1 MAKIAVF
8 LKDGNLAP
16 FMECNM
22 GCIYEKSE
30 DGWKLADTASFSPI
44 PVGTIRETRM
54 GMKEVLP
61 LAGEADAVCC
71 REITGIP
78 FAEFDRAGYCIFS
91 VDEVNDKNLDGI
103 LEDIASSDEKKRIRD
118 EIIKNARPA
127 ETEEPGIYVLD
138 LIMLQKECPE
148 VSSKKA
154 LREFL
159 DTVPFL
165 ELRINCA
172 HIPPWLELEERFELK
187 SQPGNGA
194 IQVVLTKKQCD

>member
-22 GCIYEKSE
+22 GYIYEKGK
-30 DGWKLADTASFSPI
+30 DGWSLADTASFSPI
-44 PVGTIRETRM
+44 PAGTIRETRM

-61 LAGEADAVCC
+61 LAGEADAICC
-71 REITGIP
+71 GEITGIP

-91 VDEVNDKNLDGI
+91 VDAVNDQTLDGI
-103 LEDIASSDEKKRIRD
+103 LEDIEASDEKKRIRE

-127 ETEEPGIYVLD
+127 ETEEPGVYVLD

-148 VSSKKA
+148 ISSKKA

-165 ELRINCA
+165 ELRIDCA
-172 HIPPWLELEERFELK
+172 HIPPWLEREERFELK
-187 SQPGNGA
+187 SQSRDGA
-194 IQVVLTKKQCD
+194 VHMVLTKKQC

>member
-22 GCIYEKSE
+22 ECIYKKEP
-30 DGWKLADTASFSPI
+30 DGWSLADTASFP
-44 PVGTIRETRM
+44 PVPAGTVGETRM
-54 GMKEVLP
+54 GMKEILP
-61 LAGEADAVCC
+61 LAEGADAVCC
-71 REITGIP
+71 LEITGIP

-91 VDEVNDKNLDGI
+91 VDTVNDQTLDGI
-103 LEDIASSDEKKRIRD
+103 LEDIEASDEKKRLRD

-148 VSSKKA
+148 ISSKKA

-165 ELRINCA
+165 ELRIDCA
-172 HIPPWLELEERFELK
+172 HIPPWLEQEERFELK
-187 SQPGNGA
+187 SQPGDGA
-194 IQVVLTKKQCD
+194 VHVVLTKKQC

>member
-22 GCIYEKSE
+22 GYIYEKGK
-30 DGWKLADTASFSPI
+30 DGWSLGDTASFSPI
-44 PVGTIRETRM
+44 PAGTVRETRM

-61 LAGEADAVCC
+61 LAGEADAICC
-71 REITGIP
+71 GEITGIP

-91 VDEVNDKNLDGI
+91 IDAVNDRTLDGI
-103 LEDIASSDEKKRIRD
+103 LEDMEASDEKKRIRE

-148 VSSKKA
+148 ISSKKA

-165 ELRINCA
+165 ELRIDCA
-172 HIPPWLELEERFELK
+172 HIPPWLEREERFELK
-187 SQPGNGA
+187 SQSGTGA
-194 IQVVLTKKQCD
+194 VHVVLTKKQC

>member
-1 MAKIAVF
+1 MAKVAVF

-16 FMECNM
+16 FMECNKV
-22 GCIYEKSE
+22 CIYEKGQN
-30 DGWKLADTASFSPI
+30 GWSLLDTASFP
-44 PVGTIRETRM
+44 PVPAETIRETRR
-54 GMKEVLP
+54 GMKEILP
-61 LAGEADAVCC
+61 LAEGADAICS

-91 VDEVNDKNLDGI
+91 VDTVNDQTFNGI
-103 LEDIASSDEKKRIRD
+103 LEDIEASDEKKRIRD

-148 VSSKKA
+148 ISSKKA

-165 ELRINCA
+165 ELRIDCS
-172 HIPPWLELEERFELK
+172 HIPTWLEREERFKLK
-187 SQPGNGA
+187 AQSGDGA
-194 IQVVLTKKQCD
+194 VHVVLTKKQC